1 MIISK
6 VNPLYETVCY
16 QIGGTIF
23 EIETSCGSSGLLY
36 SKMTR
41 FIKLETVKIL
51 GDKES
56 QVRYNNDSTLF
67 AGLSLQKERTANT
80 YPDNITALHA
90 RLSQE
95 DALVSGNSS
104 IASQKR
110 TLFQYAADNNFSANL
125 FPPRRRFRRN
135 RDRQGWGEM
144 IRLAEDGKAK
154 TVIGKDISR
163 MSGIL

>member
-6 VNPLYETVCY
+6 VNPLNETVFY

-67 AGLSLQKERTANT
+67 AGLSSLSMRTIYRAQ
-80 YPDNITALHA
+80 PAMGI
-90 RLSQE
+90 E
-95 DALVSGNSS
+95 V
-104 IASQKR
+104 I
-110 TLFQYAADNNFSANL
+110 
-125 FPPRRRFRRN
+125 RR
-135 RDRQGWGEM
+135 
-144 IRLAEDGKAK
+144 A
-154 TVIGKDISR
+154 
-163 MSGIL
+163 